1 MELTREAIL
10 AADDLQIKEIDVPEW
25 GGVTYIRTINAADY
39 AAFVKGN
46 IDADGNTTMDN
57 YIARYCAFAIC
68 DIKGV
73 RLFVNADAEALGKK
87 YSIVM
92 ARIYDEAKKLNG
104 EDLDELEKNSEAT
117 QSEDSV
123 SD

>member
-92 ARIYDEAKKLNG
+92 ARIYDAAKELNG
-104 EDLDELEKNSEAT
+104 EDLEGLEKNSGPT
-117 QSEDSV
+117 QSEDSA